1 MKSGVPHW
9 ARSATNLP
17 RMKTTAVMHESDKLD
32 LGFRRL
38 KNRCFI
44 SSKFHQ
50 LRQTRWPILNFVRV
64 KFYHNF
70 IGGDK
75 KYVQLTTEGPSVP
88 FCIPRILHIRYDV
101 PFRFYQL
108 ALLKHQICTYKR
120 SLGSTATLRALL
132 VQSFFQHSTGPTHS
146 TTVGHNRGRNPASAI
161 NWSCTN
167 KWISREKVVFLF
179 ARFCIY

>member
-1 MKSGVPHW
+1 VLH
-9 ARSATNLP
+9 
-17 RMKTTAVMHESDKLD
+17 
-32 LGFRRL
+32 
-38 KNRCFI
+38 

-70 IGGDK
+70 IGADK
-75 KYVQLTTEGPSVP
+75 KYVQLSTDGPSVP
-88 FCIPRILHIRYDV
+88 FCIPRILHIRYNV
-101 PFRFYQL
+101 RFYQL
-108 ALLKHQICTYKR
+108 ALLKHQLCTYKR
-120 SLGSTATLRALL
+120 SSGSTATLLALL
-132 VQSFFQHSTGPTHS
+132 VQFFFQQSTGPTHS
-146 TTVGHNRGRNPASAI
+146 TTAGHNRGRNPVSAQ